1 MPDSAISFARETAAT
16 LSAPASRPRIYVDA
30 AIYRWRG
37 QVWCHVFSPDIPAL
51 HRFMQQLGARR
62 EWFQDPDT
70 MRVSWPHYDAPEKR
84 RAAALEAGAIA
95 LDRHQTVVMSK
106 LIIGQWFGKPCDPLA
121 GHRARQSPML
131 PRLEAWLAEEL
142 GSSR

>member
-1 MPDSAISFARETAAT
+1 MIPRLPAKGIDQNMGQISVEIYDPPGSV
-16 LSAPASRPRIYVDA
+16 LS
-30 AIYRWRG
+30 G
-37 QVWCHVFSPDIPAL
+37 NQH
-51 HRFMQQLGARR
+51 
-62 EWFQDPDT
+62 PDT

-106 LIIGQWFGKPCDPLA
+106 VIIGQWFGMPCDPLA